1 MADNKLDGND
11 RKILELLKQDAKLT
25 TRQLAEKTLL
35 PATTVHNRI
44 KKLEKTGIIRNYT
57 IVTDNKKLGKPLSAY
72 ILMTIDYKF
81 LRAKEAVGE
90 KGRQEHELA
99 KMLKR
104 HPLVEE
110 VDMVTGTHDMIIRIS
125 AKGIE
130 ELNEFVT
137 NFLVNIEGIE
147 KTQTM
152 IVLSSF

>member
-1 MADNKLDGND
+1 MAIDKLDETD
-11 RKILELLKQDAKLT
+11 MKILELLKQDAKLT

-44 KKLEKTGIIRNYT
+44 KKLEKTGIIKNYT
-57 IVTDNKKLGKPLSAY
+57 VIVDNKKIGKPLSAY

-81 LRAKEAVGE
+81 LRAKEPVGG

-125 AKGIE
+125 AKGID

-137 NFLVNIEGIE
+137 SFLVNIEGIE
-147 KTQTM
+147 KTQTV
-152 IVLSSF
+152 IVLNSF